1 MAVSLKTRDG
11 TTAECL
17 LVYDNEDG
25 FRVEKTIDGLGGDHL
40 LECHWADIR
49 VKWSW

>member
-1 MAVSLKTRDG
+1 MAVSLKTHDS

-25 FRVEKTIDGLGGDHL
+25 FKVEKSLGGTTANLL
-40 LECHWADIR
+40 LECRWADIR
-49 VKWSW
+49 VRQRL